1 MGSLFAH
8 ANLWGSSVGFGAEYL
23 AQDCESHCTERR
35 RHQVGPV
42 LSDPVP
48 DGAVTLVSGGQRQV
62 LWKEVKG
69 LELWSHWDPQ
79 GCSQC
84 HPGYQTLRERE
95 DAAGR
100 SVWGTSYL
108 RDCYVWRCCHHG
120 AQTSST
126 RSLPGST
133 CMLRRRQVLL
143 VTGVDLQSFP
153 GNSLRTKDG
162 KVTVP
167 PELRLFPWSLQD

>member
-1 MGSLFAH
+1 MRISGAVR
-8 ANLWGSSVGFGAEYL
+8 WGLELGT
-23 AQDCESHCTERR
+23 SHRIASPLVAERR

-42 LSDPVP
+42 LCHPVL
-48 DGAVTLVSGGQRQV
+48 DVAVAVTLVYGGHRQV

-69 LELWSHWDPQ
+69 LKLWSHWDPQ
-79 GCSQC
+79 PCSHC
-84 HPGYQTLRERE
+84 HPGYQVLWERQ

-108 RDCYVWRCCHHG
+108 RDCYVWRCCCHG

-126 RSLPGST
+126 RSLPGSS
-133 CMLRRRQVLL
+133 CMLKRCQVLL
-143 VTGVDLQSFP
+143 VTGVDSQSFP

-162 KVTVP
+162 KVTVS
-167 PELRLFPWSLQD
+167 PELRLLPCSLQD